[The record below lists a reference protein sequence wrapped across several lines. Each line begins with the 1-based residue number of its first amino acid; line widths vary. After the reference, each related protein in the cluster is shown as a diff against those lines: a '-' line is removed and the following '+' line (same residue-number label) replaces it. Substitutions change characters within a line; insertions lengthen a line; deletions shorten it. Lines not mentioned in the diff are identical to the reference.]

1 MNQAYNV
8 SSAPKTTTFQMRMNP
23 EIKQRAEQLY
33 ASYGLN
39 LTDAI
44 NIFIQQS
51 LNMEGLPFLLS
62 PENEEYMKNKKIFYI
77 GIAVLAKARNR
88 PDGSARRKLC
98 AGWSW
103 THEAEI
109 YAARHERPDGNSSL
123 HSGRIRKPESS
134 QTHHGQYFCPVR
146 ESQAVS
152 SVRHGAQRPF

>member
-51 LNMEGLPFLLS
+51 LNVEGLPFLLS
-62 PENEEYMKNKKIFYI
+62 PENEEYMKNKALKRLM
-77 GIAVLAKARNR
+77 AELA
-88 PDGSARRKLC
+88 
-98 AGWSW
+98 AGWKS
-103 THEAEI
+103 AEQ
-109 YAARHERPDGNSSL
+109 
-123 HSGRIRKPESS
+123 GRW
-134 QTHHGQYFCPVR
+134 
-146 ESQAVS
+146 VS
-152 SVRHGAQRPF
+152 EEEVMRRLELDA